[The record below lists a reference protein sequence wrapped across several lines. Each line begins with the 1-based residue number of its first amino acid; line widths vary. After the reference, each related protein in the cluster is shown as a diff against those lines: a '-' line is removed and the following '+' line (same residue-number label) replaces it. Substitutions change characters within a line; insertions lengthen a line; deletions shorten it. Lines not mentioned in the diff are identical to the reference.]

1 MHFSSAKTTSAMSS
15 LRLKSDA
22 LCRSQQNILFVYNSV
37 SQTCLNRYPDQG
49 SNYVL
54 ITLNYFAV
62 IAHNI
67 QKTWFWF
74 RITPEDR
81 ILPPGDNLI
90 QFGNHW
96 FITTVESFPYSLK
109 CKLGYVEPPH
119 KSVTTEYEPS

>member
-22 LCRSQQNILFVYNSV
+22 FCRSQQNILFVYNSV

-67 QKTWFWF
+67 QQHGFGSA
-74 RITPEDR
+74 
-81 ILPPGDNLI
+81 LPPKIAFYPRGI
-90 QFGNHW
+90 
-96 FITTVESFPYSLK
+96 I
-109 CKLGYVEPPH
+109 
-119 KSVTTEYEPS
+119 